1 MKLSQIVTIRSHP
14 KGTLV
19 ATTTKKIIVP
29 MSLRRT
35 VNELCLVHGSSL
47 EGRIAF
53 AKTVTKKHRMLPIY
67 VSSTCIL
74 LPSGSLKSY
83 DTVLHNWFH
92 LAADDSM
99 TFSSLL
105 LEKAQEIA
113 HHENSD
119 YAILQVLKG
128 SHIHE

>member
-1 MKLSQIVTIRSHP
+1 MKLSQIVCMSSHP

-19 ATTTKKIIVP
+19 KTTTKHIIVP

-53 AKTVTKKHRMLPIY
+53 AKTVTGKQRLLPIY
-67 VSSTCIL
+67 VSSKCIL

-83 DTVLHNWFH
+83 DTVLTNWFH
-92 LAADDSM
+92 LSHD
-99 TFSSLL
+99 FPLHNSSVT
-105 LEKAQEIA
+105 LEKAHEIA
-113 HHENSD
+113 GHETSD

-128 SHIHE
+128 SQIHE